1 MMRKNKLSA
10 IMMVLVLVMA
20 AALTGCSDKKAKEQ
34 EIQNKVAAIDTAYE
48 AFTAEADHAKKLEA
62 YKTMVSEDEAYTEED
77 AVKEKYTAVL
87 ADMKK
92 AFTDEYDSTIAENTV
107 DVSKEEDEKKVG
119 TYKDNL
125 TKALGTI
132 KADAVCTDEEIT
144 AYETSVN
151 AAVKTYDDRVTAIK
165 KAAAEKKAEEEAKAK
180 KESEEAEAAKEKT
193 AKSSD
198 GSASG
203 KSTSASGSSASGS
216 SNSGSSGSSSSG
228 SSSSGSSASSSSG
241 SSYSGSNSGSSGSYS
256 DNSASD
262 NSGSST
268 SSSSGS
274 SDASSSSG
282 SSSGSESSGGSS
294 GSESGHHTWASGSI
308 TGDDGQE
315 HEFTIKDDILYDD
328 EGESEDI
335 SAWVI
340 H

>member
-107 DVSKEEDEKKVG
+107 DVSKEEDEKKVS

-125 TKALGTI
+125 TKALETI
-132 KADAVCTDEEIT
+132 KADAVCTEEEIT
-144 AYETSVN
+144 VYETSIN
-151 AAVKTYDDRVTAIK
+151 TAVKTYDDRVTAIK
-165 KAAAEKKAEEEAKAK
+165 KAADEKKKAEEEAKAK
-180 KESEEAEAAKEKT
+180 KESEEAEAAAEAEAT
-193 AKSSD
+193 EAAKSSE
-198 GSASG
+198 
-203 KSTSASGSSASGS
+203 SSS
-216 SNSGSSGSSSSG
+216 SYSSSSSG
-228 SSSSGSSASSSSG
+228 DSAYSYSDNSG
-241 SSYSGSNSGSSGSYS
+241 SSYSGSSGSSNNDYAYDDDDDDSY
-256 DNSASD
+256 
-262 NSGSST
+262 
-268 SSSSGS
+268 SSSSDNG
-274 SDASSSSG
+274 SSSSG

-294 GSESGHHTWASGSI
+294 GSESGHHTWATGSM

-315 HEFTIKDDILYDD
+315 HEFTIKDNILYND

-335 SAWVI
+335 SAWVA

>member
-1 MMRKNKLSA
+1 MMRKLKLSA
-10 IMMVLVLVMA
+10 IMMVLVFVMA

-107 DVSKEEDEKKVG
+107 DVSKEEDEKKVS

-125 TKALGTI
+125 TKALETI
-132 KADAVCTDEEIT
+132 KADAVCTKEEIT
-144 AYETSVN
+144 VYETSIN
-151 AAVKTYDDRVTAIK
+151 TAVKTYDDRVTAIK
-165 KAAAEKKAEEEAKAK
+165 KAADEKKKAEEEVKAK
-180 KESEEAEAAKEKT
+180 KESEEAEAAAEAEAT
-193 AKSSD
+193 EAAKSSE
-198 GSASG
+198 
-203 KSTSASGSSASGS
+203 SSS
-216 SNSGSSGSSSSG
+216 SYSSSSSG
-228 SSSSGSSASSSSG
+228 DSAYSYSDNSG
-241 SSYSGSNSGSSGSYS
+241 SSYSGSSGSSNNDYAYDDDDDDSY
-256 DNSASD
+256 
-262 NSGSST
+262 
-268 SSSSGS
+268 SSSSDNG
-274 SDASSSSG
+274 SSSSG

-294 GSESGHHTWASGSI
+294 GSESGHHTWATGSM

-315 HEFTIKDDILYDD
+315 HEFTIKDNILYND

-335 SAWVI
+335 SAWVA

>member
-10 IMMVLVLVMA
+10 IMMILVLVMA

-34 EIQNKVAAIDTAYE
+34 EIQNKVSAIDTAYE

-62 YKTMVSEDEAYTEED
+62 YKTMVSEDEAYIEED

-107 DVSKEEDEKKVG
+107 DVSKEEDEKKVS

-132 KADAVCTDEEIT
+132 KADAVCTEEEIT
-144 AYETSVN
+144 AYEASVN

-180 KESEEAEAAKEKT
+180 KESEEAAAAKEKT
-193 AKSSD
+193 GKSSD

-203 KSTSASGSSASGS
+203 KSTSASGS

-228 SSSSGSSASSSSG
+228 SSASSSSG
-241 SSYSGSNSGSSGSYS
+241 SSSSGSNSGSSGSYS
-256 DNSASD
+256 DYSASD

-274 SDASSSSG
+274 SDASSASG

-294 GSESGHHTWASGSI
+294 GSESGNHTWATGSM

-315 HEFTIKDDILYDD
+315 HEFTIKDNILYND

-335 SAWVI
+335 SAWVA

>member
-62 YKTMVSEDEAYTEED
+62 YKTMVSEDEAYTEKD

-107 DVSKEEDEKKVG
+107 DVSKEEDEKKVS

-144 AYETSVN
+144 AYEASVN

-165 KAAAEKKAEEEAKAK
+165 KASAEKKAEEEAKAK
-180 KESEEAEAAKEKT
+180 KESEEAAAEAEATEAAK
-193 AKSSD
+193 
-198 GSASG
+198 
-203 KSTSASGSSASGS
+203 
-216 SNSGSSGSSSSG
+216 SSGSSSSYS
-228 SSSSGSSASSSSG
+228 SSSSGDSSYSYSDNSG
-241 SSYSGSNSGSSGSYS
+241 SSYSGSSGSSNNDYAYEDDDDDSYS
-256 DNSASD
+256 SGSD
-262 NSGSST
+262 NG
-268 SSSSGS
+268 SSSSS
-274 SDASSSSG
+274 

-294 GSESGHHTWASGSI
+294 GSESGHHTWATGSM

-315 HEFTIKDDILYDD
+315 HEFTIKDNILYND

-335 SAWVI
+335 SAWVA

>member
-34 EIQNKVAAIDTAYE
+34 EIQNKVSAIDTAYE

-62 YKTMVSEDEAYTEED
+62 YKTMVSEDEAYTEKD

-107 DVSKEEDEKKVG
+107 DVSKEEDENKVS

-132 KADAVCTDEEIT
+132 KADAVCTEEEIT
-144 AYETSVN
+144 AYETSIN

-165 KAAAEKKAEEEAKAK
+165 KAAAEKKAEEEVKAK

-193 AKSSD
+193 GKSSD

-203 KSTSASGSSASGS
+203 KSTSA
-216 SNSGSSGSSSSG
+216 SGSSSSG

-241 SSYSGSNSGSSGSYS
+241 SSSSGSNSGSSGSYS

-274 SDASSSSG
+274 SDASSASS

-294 GSESGHHTWASGSI
+294 GSESGNHTWATGSM

-315 HEFTIKDDILYDD
+315 HEFTIKDNILYND

-335 SAWVI
+335 SAWVA

>member
-62 YKTMVSEDEAYTEED
+62 YKTMVSEDEAYTEKD

-107 DVSKEEDEKKVG
+107 DVSKEEDEKKVS

-144 AYETSVN
+144 AYEASVN

-180 KESEEAEAAKEKT
+180 KESEKAAAEATEAAK
-193 AKSSD
+193 
-198 GSASG
+198 
-203 KSTSASGSSASGS
+203 
-216 SNSGSSGSSSSG
+216 SSGSSSSYS
-228 SSSSGSSASSSSG
+228 SSSSGDSSYSYSDNSG
-241 SSYSGSNSGSSGSYS
+241 SSYSGSSGSSNNDYAYEDDDDDDDSYS
-256 DNSASD
+256 SGSD
-262 NSGSST
+262 NG
-268 SSSSGS
+268 SSSSS
-274 SDASSSSG
+274 

-294 GSESGHHTWASGSI
+294 GSESGHHTWATGSM

-315 HEFTIKDDILYDD
+315 HEFTIKDNILYND

-335 SAWVI
+335 SAWVA

>member
-1 MMRKNKLSA
+1 
-10 IMMVLVLVMA
+10 MA

-107 DVSKEEDEKKVG
+107 DVSKEEDEKKVS

-144 AYETSVN
+144 AYEASVN
-151 AAVKTYDDRVTAIK
+151 AAVKTYADRVTAIK

-203 KSTSASGSSASGS
+203 KSTSASGSS
-216 SNSGSSGSSSSG
+216 SSGSSSSG

-274 SDASSSSG
+274 NDASSSSG

-294 GSESGHHTWASGSI
+294 GSESGKHTWATGSM

-315 HEFTIKDDILYDD
+315 HEFTIKDNILYND

-335 SAWVI
+335 SAWVA

>member
-62 YKTMVSEDEAYTEED
+62 YKTMVSEDEAYTEKD

-107 DVSKEEDEKKVG
+107 DVSKEEDEKKVS

-132 KADAVCTDEEIT
+132 KADAVCTEEEIT
-144 AYETSVN
+144 AYEASVN

-165 KAAAEKKAEEEAKAK
+165 KAAAEKKAEEEDKAK
-180 KESEEAEAAKEKT
+180 KESEEAAAAKEKT

-203 KSTSASGSSASGS
+203 KSTSASGSS
-216 SNSGSSGSSSSG
+216 SSS

-241 SSYSGSNSGSSGSYS
+241 SSSSGSNSGSSGSYS

-274 SDASSSSG
+274 SDASSASG

-294 GSESGHHTWASGSI
+294 GSESGNHTWATGSM

-315 HEFTIKDDILYDD
+315 HEFTIKDNILYND

-335 SAWVI
+335 SAWVA

>member
-34 EIQNKVAAIDTAYE
+34 EIQNKVSAIDTAYE

-62 YKTMVSEDEAYTEED
+62 YKTMVSEDEAYTEKD

-107 DVSKEEDEKKVG
+107 DVSKEEDENKVS

-144 AYETSVN
+144 AYEASVN

-165 KAAAEKKAEEEAKAK
+165 KAAAEKKAEEEVKAK

-193 AKSSD
+193 GKSSD

-203 KSTSASGSSASGS
+203 KSTSA
-216 SNSGSSGSSSSG
+216 SGSSSSG

-241 SSYSGSNSGSSGSYS
+241 SSSSGSNSGSSGSYS

-274 SDASSSSG
+274 SDASSASS

-294 GSESGHHTWASGSI
+294 GSESGNHTWATGSM

-315 HEFTIKDDILYDD
+315 HEFTIKDNILYND

-335 SAWVI
+335 SAWVA

>member
-107 DVSKEEDEKKVG
+107 DVSKEEDEKKVS

-125 TKALGTI
+125 TKALETI
-132 KADAVCTDEEIT
+132 KADAVCTEEEIT

-151 AAVKTYDDRVTAIK
+151 VAVKTYDDRAAAIK
-165 KAAAEKKAEEEAKAK
+165 KAADEKKKAEEEAKAK
-180 KESEEAEAAKEKT
+180 KESEEAEAAAEAEAT
-193 AKSSD
+193 EAAKSSE
-198 GSASG
+198 
-203 KSTSASGSSASGS
+203 SSS
-216 SNSGSSGSSSSG
+216 SYSSSSSG
-228 SSSSGSSASSSSG
+228 DSAYSYSDNSG
-241 SSYSGSNSGSSGSYS
+241 SSYSGSSGSSNNDYAYDDDDDDSY
-256 DNSASD
+256 
-262 NSGSST
+262 
-268 SSSSGS
+268 SSSSDNG
-274 SDASSSSG
+274 SSSSG
-282 SSSGSESSGGSS
+282 SSSGSESSGASS
-294 GSESGHHTWASGSI
+294 GSESGHHTWATGSM

-315 HEFTIKDDILYDD
+315 HEFTIKDNILYND

-335 SAWVI
+335 SAWVA

>member
-62 YKTMVSEDEAYTEED
+62 YKTMVSEDEAYTEKD

-107 DVSKEEDEKKVG
+107 DVSKEEDEKKVS

-132 KADAVCTDEEIT
+132 KADAVCTEEEIT
-144 AYETSVN
+144 AYEASVN

-165 KAAAEKKAEEEAKAK
+165 KAAAEKKAEEEDKAK

-193 AKSSD
+193 AKSS
-198 GSASG
+198 GSSSSG
-203 KSTSASGSSASGS
+203 KSTSA
-216 SNSGSSGSSSSG
+216 SGSSSSG

-241 SSYSGSNSGSSGSYS
+241 SSSSGSNSGSSGSYS

-274 SDASSSSG
+274 SDASSASG

-294 GSESGHHTWASGSI
+294 GSESGNHTWATGSM

-315 HEFTIKDDILYDD
+315 HEFTIKDNILYND

-335 SAWVI
+335 SAWVA

>member
-62 YKTMVSEDEAYTEED
+62 YKTMVSEDEAYTEKD

-107 DVSKEEDEKKVG
+107 DVSKEEDENKVS

-144 AYETSVN
+144 AYEASVN

-193 AKSSD
+193 AKSS
-198 GSASG
+198 GSSSSG
-203 KSTSASGSSASGS
+203 KSTSA
-216 SNSGSSGSSSSG
+216 SGSSSSG

-241 SSYSGSNSGSSGSYS
+241 SSSSGSNSGSSGSYS

-274 SDASSSSG
+274 SDASSASG

-294 GSESGHHTWASGSI
+294 GSESGNHTWATGSM

-315 HEFTIKDDILYDD
+315 HEFTIKDNILYND
-328 EGESEDI
+328 EGKSEDI
-335 SAWVI
+335 SAWVA

>member
-10 IMMVLVLVMA
+10 IMMILVLVMA

-34 EIQNKVAAIDTAYE
+34 EIQNKVSAIDTAYE

-107 DVSKEEDEKKVG
+107 DVSKEEDEKKVS

-132 KADAVCTDEEIT
+132 KADAVCTEEEIT
-144 AYETSVN
+144 AYEASVN

-165 KAAAEKKAEEEAKAK
+165 KAAAEKKAEEEDKAK
-180 KESEEAEAAKEKT
+180 KESEEAAAAKEKT

-203 KSTSASGSSASGS
+203 KSTSASGSS
-216 SNSGSSGSSSSG
+216 SSG

-241 SSYSGSNSGSSGSYS
+241 SSSSGSNSGSSGSYS

-274 SDASSSSG
+274 SNASSASG

-294 GSESGHHTWASGSI
+294 GSESGNHTWATGSM

-315 HEFTIKDDILYDD
+315 HEFTIKDNILYND

-335 SAWVI
+335 SAWVA

>member
-107 DVSKEEDEKKVG
+107 DVSKEEDEKKVS

-125 TKALGTI
+125 TKALETI
-132 KADAVCTDEEIT
+132 KADAVCTEEEIT
-144 AYETSVN
+144 AYETSIN
-151 AAVKTYDDRVTAIK
+151 TAVKTYDDRVTAIK
-165 KAAAEKKAEEEAKAK
+165 KAADEKKKAEEEAKAK
-180 KESEEAEAAKEKT
+180 KESEEAEAAAEAEAT
-193 AKSSD
+193 EAAQSSE
-198 GSASG
+198 
-203 KSTSASGSSASGS
+203 SSS
-216 SNSGSSGSSSSG
+216 SYSSSSSG
-228 SSSSGSSASSSSG
+228 DSAYSYSDNSG
-241 SSYSGSNSGSSGSYS
+241 SSYSGSSGSSNNDYAYDDDDDDSY
-256 DNSASD
+256 
-262 NSGSST
+262 
-268 SSSSGS
+268 SSSSDNG
-274 SDASSSSG
+274 SSSSG

-294 GSESGHHTWASGSI
+294 GSESGHHTWATGSM

-315 HEFTIKDDILYDD
+315 HEFTIKDNIFYND

-335 SAWVI
+335 SAWVA

>member
-107 DVSKEEDEKKVG
+107 DVSKEEDEKKVS

-132 KADAVCTDEEIT
+132 KADAVCTEEEIT
-144 AYETSVN
+144 AYEASVN

-180 KESEEAEAAKEKT
+180 KESEEAAAAKEKT

-203 KSTSASGSSASGS
+203 KSTSASGSS
-216 SNSGSSGSSSSG
+216 
-228 SSSSGSSASSSSG
+228 SSGSSASSSSG
-241 SSYSGSNSGSSGSYS
+241 SSSSGSNSGSSGSYS

-274 SDASSSSG
+274 SDASSASG

-294 GSESGHHTWASGSI
+294 GSESGNHTWATGSM

-315 HEFTIKDDILYDD
+315 HEFTIKDNILYND

-335 SAWVI
+335 SAWVA

>member
-62 YKTMVSEDEAYTEED
+62 YKTMVSEDEAYTEKD

-107 DVSKEEDEKKVG
+107 DVSKEEDEKKVS

-144 AYETSVN
+144 AYEASVN

-165 KAAAEKKAEEEAKAK
+165 KAEEEAKAK
-180 KESEEAEAAKEKT
+180 KESEKTAAAAEAEATEAAK
-193 AKSSD
+193 
-198 GSASG
+198 
-203 KSTSASGSSASGS
+203 
-216 SNSGSSGSSSSG
+216 SSGSSSSYS
-228 SSSSGSSASSSSG
+228 SSSSGDSSYSYSDNSG
-241 SSYSGSNSGSSGSYS
+241 SSYSGSSGSSNNDYAYEDDDDDDSYS
-256 DNSASD
+256 SGSD
-262 NSGSST
+262 NG
-268 SSSSGS
+268 SSSSS
-274 SDASSSSG
+274 

-294 GSESGHHTWASGSI
+294 GSESGHHTWATGSM

-315 HEFTIKDDILYDD
+315 HEFTIKDNILYND

-335 SAWVI
+335 SAWVA

>member
-62 YKTMVSEDEAYTEED
+62 YKTMVSEDEAYTEKD

-107 DVSKEEDEKKVG
+107 DVSKEEDENKVS

-144 AYETSVN
+144 AYEASVN

-193 AKSSD
+193 AKSS
-198 GSASG
+198 GSSSSG
-203 KSTSASGSSASGS
+203 KSTSA
-216 SNSGSSGSSSSG
+216 SGSSSSG

-241 SSYSGSNSGSSGSYS
+241 SSSSGSNSGSSGSYS

-274 SDASSSSG
+274 SDASSASG

-294 GSESGHHTWASGSI
+294 GSESGNHTWATGSM

-315 HEFTIKDDILYDD
+315 HEFTIKDNILYND

-335 SAWVI
+335 RAWVA

>member
-62 YKTMVSEDEAYTEED
+62 YKTMVSEDEAYTEKD

-107 DVSKEEDEKKVG
+107 DVSKEEDEKKVS

-125 TKALGTI
+125 TKALETI
-132 KADAVCTDEEIT
+132 KADAVCTEEEIT
-144 AYETSVN
+144 AYEASVN

-180 KESEEAEAAKEKT
+180 KESEEAAAAAEAEATEAAK
-193 AKSSD
+193 
-198 GSASG
+198 
-203 KSTSASGSSASGS
+203 
-216 SNSGSSGSSSSG
+216 SSGSSSSY
-228 SSSSGSSASSSSG
+228 SSSDNSG
-241 SSYSGSNSGSSGSYS
+241 SSYSGSSGSSNNDYAYEDDDDDSYS
-256 DNSASD
+256 SGSD
-262 NSGSST
+262 NG
-268 SSSSGS
+268 SSSSS
-274 SDASSSSG
+274 

-294 GSESGHHTWASGSI
+294 GSESGHHTWATGSM

-315 HEFTIKDDILYDD
+315 HEFTIKDNILYND

-335 SAWVI
+335 SAWVA

>member
-10 IMMVLVLVMA
+10 IMMILVLVMA

-107 DVSKEEDEKKVG
+107 DVSKEEDEKKVS
-119 TYKDNL
+119 TYKGNL
-125 TKALGTI
+125 TKALGAI
-132 KADAVCTDEEIT
+132 KADAVCTEEEIT
-144 AYETSVN
+144 AYEASVN

-180 KESEEAEAAKEKT
+180 KESEEAAAAKEKT

-203 KSTSASGSSASGS
+203 KSTSASGSS
-216 SNSGSSGSSSSG
+216 SSG

-241 SSYSGSNSGSSGSYS
+241 SSSSGSNSGSSGSYS

-274 SDASSSSG
+274 SDASSASG

-294 GSESGHHTWASGSI
+294 GSESGNHTWATGSM

-315 HEFTIKDDILYDD
+315 HEFTIKDNILYND

-335 SAWVI
+335 SAWVA

>member
-62 YKTMVSEDEAYTEED
+62 YKTMVSEDEAYTEKD

-107 DVSKEEDEKKVG
+107 DVSKEEDEKKVS

-144 AYETSVN
+144 AYEASVN

-193 AKSSD
+193 AKSS
-198 GSASG
+198 GSSSSG
-203 KSTSASGSSASGS
+203 KSTSA
-216 SNSGSSGSSSSG
+216 SGSSSSG

-241 SSYSGSNSGSSGSYS
+241 SSSSGSNSGSSGSYS

-274 SDASSSSG
+274 SDASSASG

-294 GSESGHHTWASGSI
+294 GSESGNHTWATGSM

-315 HEFTIKDDILYDD
+315 HEFTIKDNILYND

-335 SAWVI
+335 SAWVA

>member
-107 DVSKEEDEKKVG
+107 DVSKEEDEKKVS
-119 TYKDNL
+119 TYKGNL

-132 KADAVCTDEEIT
+132 KADAVCTEEEIT

-180 KESEEAEAAKEKT
+180 KESEEAAAAKEKT

-203 KSTSASGSSASGS
+203 KSTSASGSS
-216 SNSGSSGSSSSG
+216 NSGSSG

-241 SSYSGSNSGSSGSYS
+241 SSSSGSNSGSSGSYS

-315 HEFTIKDDILYDD
+315 HEFTIKDDILSDD

>member
-1 MMRKNKLSA
+1 MRKNKLSA
-10 IMMVLVLVMA
+10 IMMILVLVMA

-34 EIQNKVAAIDTAYE
+34 EIQNKVSAIDTAYE

-62 YKTMVSEDEAYTEED
+62 YKTMVSEDESYTEED

-107 DVSKEEDEKKVG
+107 DVSKEEDEKKVS

-132 KADAVCTDEEIT
+132 KADAVCTEEEIT

-180 KESEEAEAAKEKT
+180 KESEEAAAAKEKT

-203 KSTSASGSSASGS
+203 KSTSASGSS
-216 SNSGSSGSSSSG
+216 
-228 SSSSGSSASSSSG
+228 SSGSSASSSSG
-241 SSYSGSNSGSSGSYS
+241 SSSSGSNSGSSGSYS

-274 SDASSSSG
+274 SDASSASG

-294 GSESGHHTWASGSI
+294 GSESGNHTWATGSM

-315 HEFTIKDDILYDD
+315 HEFTIKDNILYND

-335 SAWVI
+335 SAWVA

>member
-34 EIQNKVAAIDTAYE
+34 EIQNKVSAIDTAYE
-48 AFTAEADHAKKLEA
+48 TFTAEADHAKKLEA
-62 YKTMVSEDEAYTEED
+62 YKTMVSEDEVYTEKD

-107 DVSKEEDEKKVG
+107 DVSKEEDEKKVS

-144 AYETSVN
+144 AYEASVN

-180 KESEEAEAAKEKT
+180 KESEEAAAAKEKT
-193 AKSSD
+193 GKSSD

-203 KSTSASGSSASGS
+203 KSTSA
-216 SNSGSSGSSSSG
+216 SGSSSSG

-241 SSYSGSNSGSSGSYS
+241 SSSSGSNSGSSGSYS

-262 NSGSST
+262 NSESST

-274 SDASSSSG
+274 SDASSASG
-282 SSSGSESSGGSS
+282 SSSGSESSGGSF
-294 GSESGHHTWASGSI
+294 GSESGNHTWATGSM

-315 HEFTIKDDILYDD
+315 HEFTIKDNILYND

-335 SAWVI
+335 SAWVA

>member
-10 IMMVLVLVMA
+10 IMMILVLVMA

-34 EIQNKVAAIDTAYE
+34 EIQNKVSAIDTAYE

-62 YKTMVSEDEAYTEED
+62 YKTMVSEDEAYTEKD

-107 DVSKEEDEKKVG
+107 DVSKEEDEKKVS
-119 TYKDNL
+119 TYKGNL

-144 AYETSVN
+144 AYEASVN

-180 KESEEAEAAKEKT
+180 KESEEAAAAKEKT

-203 KSTSASGSSASGS
+203 KSTSASGSS
-216 SNSGSSGSSSSG
+216 SSG

-241 SSYSGSNSGSSGSYS
+241 SSSSGSNSGSSGSYS

-274 SDASSSSG
+274 SDASSASG

-294 GSESGHHTWASGSI
+294 GSESGNHTWATGSM

-315 HEFTIKDDILYDD
+315 HEFTIKDNILYND

-335 SAWVI
+335 SAWVA

>member
-34 EIQNKVAAIDTAYE
+34 EIQNKVSAIDTAYE

-107 DVSKEEDEKKVG
+107 DVSKEEDENKVS

-144 AYETSVN
+144 AYEASVN

-193 AKSSD
+193 AKSS
-198 GSASG
+198 GSSSSG
-203 KSTSASGSSASGS
+203 KSTSA
-216 SNSGSSGSSSSG
+216 SGSSSSG

-241 SSYSGSNSGSSGSYS
+241 SSSSGSNSGSSGSYS

-274 SDASSSSG
+274 SDASSASG

-294 GSESGHHTWASGSI
+294 GSESGNHTWATGSM

-315 HEFTIKDDILYDD
+315 HEFTIKDNILYND

-335 SAWVI
+335 SAWVA

>member
-62 YKTMVSEDEAYTEED
+62 YKTMVSEDEAYTEKD

-107 DVSKEEDEKKVG
+107 DVSKEEDEKKVS

-132 KADAVCTDEEIT
+132 KADAVCTEEEIT
-144 AYETSVN
+144 AYEASVN

-180 KESEEAEAAKEKT
+180 KESGEAAAAKEKT
-193 AKSSD
+193 GKSSD
-198 GSASG
+198 GSAPG
-203 KSTSASGSSASGS
+203 KSTSASGSS
-216 SNSGSSGSSSSG
+216 SSGSSSSG

-241 SSYSGSNSGSSGSYS
+241 SSSSGSNSGSSGSYS

-274 SDASSSSG
+274 SDASSASG

-294 GSESGHHTWASGSI
+294 GSESGNHTWATGSM

-315 HEFTIKDDILYDD
+315 HEFTIKDNILYND

-335 SAWVI
+335 SAWVA

>member
-20 AALTGCSDKKAKEQ
+20 AVLTGCSDKKAKEQ

-107 DVSKEEDEKKVG
+107 DVSKEEDEKKVS

-125 TKALGTI
+125 TKALETI
-132 KADAVCTDEEIT
+132 KADAVCTEEEIT

-151 AAVKTYDDRVTAIK
+151 VAVKTYDDRAAAIK
-165 KAAAEKKAEEEAKAK
+165 KAADEKKKAEEEAKAK
-180 KESEEAEAAKEKT
+180 KESEEAEAAAEAEAT
-193 AKSSD
+193 EAAKSSE
-198 GSASG
+198 S
-203 KSTSASGSSASGS
+203 
-216 SNSGSSGSSSSG
+216 SSSSG
-228 SSSSGSSASSSSG
+228 DSAYSYSDNSG
-241 SSYSGSNSGSSGSYS
+241 SSYSGSSGSSNNDYAYDDDDDDSY
-256 DNSASD
+256 
-262 NSGSST
+262 
-268 SSSSGS
+268 SSSSDNG
-274 SDASSSSG
+274 SSSSG
-282 SSSGSESSGGSS
+282 SSSGSESSGASS
-294 GSESGHHTWASGSI
+294 GSESGHHTWATGSM

-315 HEFTIKDDILYDD
+315 HEFTIKDNILYND
-328 EGESEDI
+328 EGGSEDI
-335 SAWVI
+335 SAWVA

>member
-107 DVSKEEDEKKVG
+107 DVSKEEDEKKVS

-144 AYETSVN
+144 AYEASVN
-151 AAVKTYDDRVTAIK
+151 AAVKNYDDRVTAIK

-180 KESEEAEAAKEKT
+180 KESEEAAAAKEKT

-203 KSTSASGSSASGS
+203 KSTSASGSS
-216 SNSGSSGSSSSG
+216 SSG

-241 SSYSGSNSGSSGSYS
+241 SSSSGSNSGSSGSYS

-274 SDASSSSG
+274 SDASSASG

-294 GSESGHHTWASGSI
+294 GSESGNHTWATGSM

-315 HEFTIKDDILYDD
+315 HEFTIKDNILYND

-335 SAWVI
+335 SAWVA

>member
-62 YKTMVSEDEAYTEED
+62 YKTMVSEDEAYTEKD

-107 DVSKEEDEKKVG
+107 DVSKEEDENKVS

-144 AYETSVN
+144 AYEASVN

-193 AKSSD
+193 AKSS
-198 GSASG
+198 GSSSSG
-203 KSTSASGSSASGS
+203 KSTSA
-216 SNSGSSGSSSSG
+216 SGSSSSG

-241 SSYSGSNSGSSGSYS
+241 SSSSGSNSGLSGSYS

-274 SDASSSSG
+274 SDASSASG

-294 GSESGHHTWASGSI
+294 GSESGNHTWATGSM

-315 HEFTIKDDILYDD
+315 HEFTIKDNILYND

-335 SAWVI
+335 SAWVA

>member
-107 DVSKEEDEKKVG
+107 DVSKEEDEKKVS
-119 TYKDNL
+119 TYKGNL

-144 AYETSVN
+144 AYEASVN

-180 KESEEAEAAKEKT
+180 KESEEAAAAKEKT

-203 KSTSASGSSASGS
+203 KSTSASGSS
-216 SNSGSSGSSSSG
+216 SSG

-241 SSYSGSNSGSSGSYS
+241 SSSSGSNSGSSGSYS

-274 SDASSSSG
+274 SDASSASG

-294 GSESGHHTWASGSI
+294 GSESGNHTWATGSM

-315 HEFTIKDDILYDD
+315 HEFTIKDNILYND

-335 SAWVI
+335 SAWVA

>member
-34 EIQNKVAAIDTAYE
+34 EIQNKVSAIDTAYE

-62 YKTMVSEDEAYTEED
+62 YKTMVSEDEAYTEKD

-107 DVSKEEDEKKVG
+107 DVSQEEDEKKVSA
-119 TYKDNL
+119 YKDNL

-144 AYETSVN
+144 AYEASVN

-180 KESEEAEAAKEKT
+180 KESEEAEAAKEKS
-193 AKSSD
+193 AKSS
-198 GSASG
+198 GSSSSG
-203 KSTSASGSSASGS
+203 KSTSASGSSSSGS
-216 SNSGSSGSSSSG
+216 SNSG
-228 SSSSGSSASSSSG
+228 SSGSSASSSSG
-241 SSYSGSNSGSSGSYS
+241 SSSSGSNSGSSGSYS

>member
-62 YKTMVSEDEAYTEED
+62 YKTMVSEDEAYTEKD

-107 DVSKEEDEKKVG
+107 DVSKEEDEKKVS

-144 AYETSVN
+144 AYEASVN

-180 KESEEAEAAKEKT
+180 KESEEAAATKEKT

-203 KSTSASGSSASGS
+203 KSTYTSGSSASGS
-216 SNSGSSGSSSSG
+216 SNSGSLG

-241 SSYSGSNSGSSGSYS
+241 SSSSGSNSGSSGSYS
-256 DNSASD
+256 DNSSSD

>member
-34 EIQNKVAAIDTAYE
+34 EIQNKVSAIDTAYE

-107 DVSKEEDEKKVG
+107 DVSKEEDEKKVS

-132 KADAVCTDEEIT
+132 KADAVCTEEEIT
-144 AYETSVN
+144 AYEASVN

-165 KAAAEKKAEEEAKAK
+165 KAAAEKKAEEEDKPK
-180 KESEEAEAAKEKT
+180 KESEEAAAAKEKT

-203 KSTSASGSSASGS
+203 KSTSASGSS
-216 SNSGSSGSSSSG
+216 SSS

-241 SSYSGSNSGSSGSYS
+241 SSSSGSNSGSSGSYS

-274 SDASSSSG
+274 SDASSASG

-294 GSESGHHTWASGSI
+294 GSESGNHTWATGSM

-315 HEFTIKDDILYDD
+315 HEFTIKDNILYND

-335 SAWVI
+335 SAWVA

>member
-34 EIQNKVAAIDTAYE
+34 EIQNKGAAIDTAYE

-62 YKTMVSEDEAYTEED
+62 YKTMVSEDEAYTEKD

-107 DVSKEEDEKKVG
+107 DVSKEEDEKKVS

-132 KADAVCTDEEIT
+132 KADAVCTEEEIT
-144 AYETSVN
+144 AYEASVN

-165 KAAAEKKAEEEAKAK
+165 KATAEKKAEEEAKAK
-180 KESEEAEAAKEKT
+180 KESEEAAAAAEAEATEAAK
-193 AKSSD
+193 
-198 GSASG
+198 
-203 KSTSASGSSASGS
+203 
-216 SNSGSSGSSSSG
+216 SSGSSSSSG
-228 SSSSGSSASSSSG
+228 DSSYSYSDNSG
-241 SSYSGSNSGSSGSYS
+241 SSYSGSSGSSNNDYAYEDDDDDSYS
-256 DNSASD
+256 SGSD
-262 NSGSST
+262 NG
-268 SSSSGS
+268 SSSSS
-274 SDASSSSG
+274 

-294 GSESGHHTWASGSI
+294 GSESGHHTWATGSM

-315 HEFTIKDDILYDD
+315 HEFTIKDNILYND

-335 SAWVI
+335 SAWVA

>member
-1 MMRKNKLSA
+1 MMRKYKLSA

-62 YKTMVSEDEAYTEED
+62 YKTMVSEDEAYTEKD

-107 DVSKEEDEKKVG
+107 DVSKEEDEKKVS

-144 AYETSVN
+144 AYEASVN

-180 KESEEAEAAKEKT
+180 KESEKAAAAAEAEATEAAK
-193 AKSSD
+193 
-198 GSASG
+198 
-203 KSTSASGSSASGS
+203 
-216 SNSGSSGSSSSG
+216 SSGSSSSSG
-228 SSSSGSSASSSSG
+228 DSSYSYSDNSG
-241 SSYSGSNSGSSGSYS
+241 SSYSGSSGSSNNDYAYEDDDDDDDSYS
-256 DNSASD
+256 SGSD
-262 NSGSST
+262 NG
-268 SSSSGS
+268 SSSSS
-274 SDASSSSG
+274 

-294 GSESGHHTWASGSI
+294 GSESGHHTWATGSM

-315 HEFTIKDDILYDD
+315 HEFTIKDNILYND

-335 SAWVI
+335 SAWVA